1 MREIRLKTRSEA
13 QTIKFGQLLAEQ
25 LVVKDVVALFGDLGS
40 GKTVLVKGIGKGLG
54 IKEEITSPSFTI
66 ISEYTGRIP
75 LFHFDLYR
83 IENVA
88 EFFDL
93 DYENYFFGNGV
104 SVIEW
109 ADKIEPYLPDMR
121 IDIKIKRVD
130 RNRRE
135 ILLITHKRKLAL
147 QMPSLD

>member
-1 MREIRLKTRSEA
+1 MREIRLKTRSET
-13 QTIKFGQLLAEQ
+13 QTIKFGQLLAGQ
-25 LVVKDVVALFGDLGS
+25 LVAKDVVALFGDLGS

-54 IKEEITSPSFTI
+54 ITEEITSPSFTI

-135 ILLITHKRKLAL
+135 ILLITHKRKLDL